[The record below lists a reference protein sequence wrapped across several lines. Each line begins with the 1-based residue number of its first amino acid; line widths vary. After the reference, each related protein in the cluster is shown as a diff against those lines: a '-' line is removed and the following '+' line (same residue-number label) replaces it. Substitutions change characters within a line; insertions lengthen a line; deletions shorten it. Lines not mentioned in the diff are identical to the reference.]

1 MSKLENN
8 TAVEPGSG
16 TEILDVDLLAFETGS
31 QAQRKAVIDGVMR
44 SLTTGFVYT
53 RSDLPEQLLDE
64 TYEILKHF
72 FALDAETKSTYHD
85 STSQGSRGY
94 TGLLVETAAISETP
108 DWKEML
114 NWGEQ
119 LPAGHPLAKQ
129 YPRRYLEAILP
140 RDEDTGITG
149 SAEVLAQFHSLLV
162 QLQTRFLRIIALGI
176 GVHENYFDAMVNHG
190 SHLTR
195 AIRYPPMNQAP
206 TGANGNTPHRWAEEH
221 GDINLITALPRAT
234 ARGLQVLVGS
244 QEATSEASGGIVGG
258 ITSGIASRT
267 GGRWIDAAPPDGY
280 VIINSGILMEHIT
293 NGLIPIGWHRVV
305 ADKAQTEDRLS
316 VVQFCHPTP
325 GTILMPAS
333 STITPERPCRFP
345 ALSAED
351 RLLQVL
357 WEINMLDDA
366 RRVSE

>member
-1 MSKLENN
+1 MSSQPNGKAAES
-8 TAVEPGSG
+8 ASES
-16 TEILDVDLLAFETGS
+16 EILDVDLLAFETGS
-31 QAQRKAVIDGVMR
+31 DAQRRAVTDGVMR

-64 TYEILKHF
+64 TYEILKRF
-72 FALDAETKSTYHD
+72 FALDAEVKSTYHD
-85 STSQGSRGY
+85 STSNGARGY
-94 TGLLVETAAISETP
+94 TGVLVETAAISDTA

-129 YPRRYLEAILP
+129 YPGRYLEAILP

-149 SAEVLAQFHSLLV
+149 SAEALTEFHNLLV
-162 QLQTRFLRIIALGI
+162 RLQTRFLRIVALGI
-176 GVHENYFDAMVNHG
+176 GAHENYFDSMLNHG

-195 AIRYPPMNQAP
+195 AIRYPPMSQAP
-206 TGANGNTPHRWAEEH
+206 AGNDGSTPHRWAEEH
-221 GDINLITALPRAT
+221 GDINLITALPRST
-234 ARGLQVLVGS
+234 AKGLQVLVGS
-244 QEATSEASGGIVGG
+244 QGEDENGRRIGGKWV
-258 ITSGIASRT
+258 
-267 GGRWIDAAPPDGY
+267 DAAPPDDY
-280 VIINSGILMEHIT
+280 VIINSGILIEHIT
-293 NGLIPIGWHRVV
+293 NGLIPVGWHRVV
-305 ADKAQTEDRLS
+305 ADEAQTEDRLS

-325 GTILMPAS
+325 GTILAPVP
-333 STITPERPCRFP
+333 STITPERPCRFS

-366 RRVSE
+366 RRASSE